1 MGRYASGRNFGYG
14 KQMQHAG
21 KQALRDYYG
30 QGHHSTVATHVQR
43 WKPFADW
50 AKEQGIRDLAKID
63 SREIAEAYAEH
74 IKAQVEAGDL
84 AVSTAQNRLSTV
96 NTTFA
101 ALRGDRHVKLS
112 PKQYAGP
119 RSNVRTT
126 TPAALDTARVEDAVT
141 SLQEADLPRAAAVLE
156 LARAFGVRR
165 EEAIKADLDRW
176 SREAAR
182 YDEASKSYRINVLD
196 GTKGGR
202 DAPRW
207 IPVGDAQRQAL
218 ANALAA
224 RPEGSRNLITPHE
237 TYAQLAISR
246 GGEIARGRDILKQH
260 GLPGYHDSRAAYA
273 CQRYEQI
280 TGHPAPAVAG
290 ERLASKDVDRQAR
303 ITISAEL
310 GHGRLDVLVSYVG
323 SSR

>member
-1 MGRYASGRNFGYG
+1 
-14 KQMQHAG
+14 
-21 KQALRDYYG
+21 
-30 QGHHSTVATHVQR
+30 
-43 WKPFADW
+43 
-50 AKEQGIRDLAKID
+50 
-63 SREIAEAYAEH
+63 REISEAYAEH
-74 IKAQVEAGDL
+74 VQARVEAGTL

-101 ALRGDRHVKLS
+101 ALRGDRHVQLS
-112 PKQYAGP
+112 PSQYAGP

-126 TPAALDTARVEDAVT
+126 APAALDTPRVQGAIAA
-141 SLQEADLPRAAAVLE
+141 LQEAGLTRAAATLE

-182 YDEASKSYRINVLD
+182 HDQHGNSYVNVQE

-202 DAPRW
+202 DADRW
-207 IPVGDAQRQAL
+207 IPVGEAQRQAL
-218 ANALAA
+218 ANALAV
-224 RPEGSRNLITPHE
+224 RPEGSANLIAPHE

-246 GGEIARGRDILKQH
+246 GGEIAQGREILRQH

-273 CQRYEQI
+273 CARYQQI

-290 ERLASKDVDRQAR
+290 ERLAPKDKDLEAR
-303 ITISAEL
+303 LTISKEL
-310 GHGRLDVLVSYVG
+310 GHGRVDVLVSYVG
-323 SSR
+323 SRR

>member
-1 MGRYASGRNFGYG
+1 MGRYASSRNFGYG
-14 KQMQHAG
+14 KTMTFAA
-21 KQALRDYYG
+21 KNSLRDYYG
-30 QGHHSTVATHVQR
+30 QGHFETVAAHTQR
-43 WKPFADW
+43 WKPFVEW
-50 AKEQGIRDLAKID
+50 AREQGIRDLSQID
-63 SREIAEAYAEH
+63 SRDLATAYAEH
-74 IKAQVEAGDL
+74 VQARVEAGTL

-101 ALRGDRHVKLS
+101 ALRGDRHVKIS
-112 PKQYAGP
+112 PSQYAGP

-126 TPAALDTARVEDAVT
+126 APAALDTDRVQGAVAA
-141 SLQEADLPRAAAVLE
+141 LQEADLPRAAATLE

-165 EEAIKADLDRW
+165 EEAVKADLDRW

-182 YDEASKSYRINVLD
+182 YNEATESYRINVLD

-218 ANALAA
+218 ASALAA
-224 RPEGSRNLITPHE
+224 RPAGSRNLIAPDE
-237 TYAQLAISR
+237 SYAQLAISR
-246 GGEIARGRDILKQH
+246 GGEIAQGRDILKQH
-260 GLPGYHDSRAAYA
+260 GLPGYHDARAAYA

-290 ERLASKDVDRQAR
+290 ERLASKDDDLKAR
-303 ITISAEL
+303 LTISKEL
-310 GHGRLDVLVSYVG
+310 GHGRVDVLVSYVG

>member
-30 QGHHSTVATHVQR
+30 QGHHSTVATHTQR
-43 WKPFADW
+43 WKSFADW

-63 SREIAEAYAEH
+63 SREISEAYAEH
-74 IKAQVEAGDL
+74 IKTQVEAGDL

-101 ALRGDRHVKLS
+101 ALRGDRHVQLS
-112 PKQYAGP
+112 PRKYAGP
-119 RSNVRTT
+119 RSNIRTT
-126 TPAALDTARVEDAVT
+126 APAALDTPRVQGAIAA
-141 SLQEADLPRAAAVLE
+141 LQEAGLTRAAATLE

-165 EEAIKADLDRW
+165 EEAVKADLDRW
-176 SREAAR
+176 VREAAR
-182 YDEASKSYRINVLD
+182 CDQHGQSFVNVLD

-207 IPVGDAQRQAL
+207 VPVGEAQRQAL

-224 RPEGSRNLITPHE
+224 RPADSRNLIAPDE
-237 TYAQLAISR
+237 SYAQLAISR
-246 GGEIARGRDILKQH
+246 GGEIAQGRNILKQH
-260 GLPGYHDSRAAYA
+260 GLPGYHDARAAYA

-290 ERLASKDVDRQAR
+290 ERLASKDDDLKAR
-303 ITISAEL
+303 LTISKEL
-310 GHGRLDVLVSYVG
+310 GHGRVDVLVSYVG

>member
-1 MGRYASGRNFGYG
+1 MGRYSSGRNFGYG
-14 KQMQHAG
+14 KQIQHAG

-30 QGHHSTVATHVQR
+30 QGHHGTVATHTQR
-43 WKPFADW
+43 WRPFVDW
-50 AKEQGIRDLAKID
+50 AKEQGVRDLTKVD

-74 IKAQVEAGDL
+74 IKARVEAGTL

-112 PKQYAGP
+112 PREYAGP
-119 RSNVRTT
+119 RNNIRTT
-126 TPAALDTARVEDAVT
+126 APTALDTPRVQGAIAA
-141 SLQEADLPRAAAVLE
+141 LQEAGLPRAAATLE

-165 EEAIKADLDRW
+165 EEAVKADLNRW

-182 YDEASKSYRINVLD
+182 HGAINVID

-207 IPVGDAQRQAL
+207 VPVDDAQRQAL
-218 ANALAA
+218 ASALAA
-224 RPEGSRNLITPHE
+224 RPAGSANLIAPHE

-290 ERLASKDVDRQAR
+290 ERLASKDDDLNAR
-303 ITISAEL
+303 LTISAEL
-310 GHGRLDVLVSYVG
+310 GHGRVDVLVSYVG
-323 SSR
+323 SRQ

>member
-1 MGRYASGRNFGYG
+1 MGRYASSRNFGYG
-14 KQMQHAG
+14 KQLAHAG
-21 KQALRDYYG
+21 KAALRDYYG
-30 QGHHSTVATHVQR
+30 QGHHSTVATHTQR
-43 WKPFADW
+43 WKPFVDW
-50 AKEQGIRDLAKID
+50 AREQGVRDLAQID

-74 IKAQVEAGDL
+74 VQARVEAGTL

-101 ALRGDRHVKLS
+101 ALRGDRHVQLS
-112 PKQYAGP
+112 PSQYAGP

-126 TPAALDTARVEDAVT
+126 APAALDTPRVQGAIAA
-141 SLQEADLPRAAAVLE
+141 LREAGLTRAAATLE

-165 EEAIKADLDRW
+165 EEAVKADLDRW

-182 YDEASKSYRINVLD
+182 YDEATESYRINVLD

-218 ANALAA
+218 ASALAA
-224 RPEGSRNLITPHE
+224 RPAGSANLIAPDE
-237 TYAQLAISR
+237 SYAQLAISR
-246 GGEIARGRDILKQH
+246 GGEIARGRAILKQY

-290 ERLASKDVDRQAR
+290 ERLASKDDDLKAR
-303 ITISAEL
+303 LTISKEL
-310 GHGRLDVLVSYVG
+310 GHGRVDVLVSYVG